1 MSNIYI
7 YIIFIYTYLYIYIL
21 EGDWIGLRDNFTG
34 NHRFSHYI
42 WGFPVDFPWNQSIE
56 KVFDG
61 FVPISCFFP
70 WNKLYGSGS
79 GTCEAPILWDLGVW
93 FLSFTMFHPLK
104 YSRCLLSMK
113 GKHQLPEC
121 KRLEKKVDV
130 AHSTGSKNLRLSSQ
144 AFPGFIFEILHYHT
158 QNIVNFNTKSHW
170 RTISYNKDVYIYI
183 YIYISHNTHQSTP
196 KMLI

>member
-7 YIIFIYTYLYIYIL
+7 YIIFIYTYLYIYIGRWL
-21 EGDWIGLRDNFTG
+21 DWFKGKFTG

-121 KRLEKKVDV
+121 KRLEK
-130 AHSTGSKNLRLSSQ
+130 RWMW
-144 AFPGFIFEILHYHT
+144 HT
-158 QNIVNFNTKSHW
+158 QLGPRTCGCHHKPFLDSSLKFYIITLKILWTSTQSH
-170 RTISYNKDVYIYI
+170 IGV
-183 YIYISHNTHQSTP
+183 Q
-196 KMLI
+196 

>member
-1 MSNIYI
+1 M
-7 YIIFIYTYLYIYIL
+7 
-21 EGDWIGLRDNFTG
+21 GLSC
-34 NHRFSHYI
+34 RFSL
-42 WGFPVDFPWNQSIE
+42 
-56 KVFDG
+56 K
-61 FVPISCFFP
+61 PIHWEGVWWFCTHFLFFP

-93 FLSFTMFHPLK
+93 FLSFTMFRPLK

-130 AHSTGSKNLRLSSQ
+130 AHSTGSKNLQRLSSQ

-158 QNIVNFNTKSHW
+158 QNIVNFNTKSHCL
-170 RTISYNKDVYIYI
+170 TISYNKDVYI